1 MTTRH
6 SKALRRNSKRSGTNT
21 EQAYTRD
28 ADGVMEL
35 IGMCGHRAFCHSSHS
50 VRIDAPAQGCAHSA
64 AHRPHSNFKRQDTE
78 GFYLDCPENQDHEYR
93 LRAALAQIRT
103 CKEKDLAKLAQFVR
117 LRGGVFFEMVL
128 ILPLLLLPPVSA
140 EHLLVFKGS
149 TTQIRQFMAQRIM

>member
-1 MTTRH
+1 M
-6 SKALRRNSKRSGTNT
+6 
-21 EQAYTRD
+21 Q
-28 ADGVMEL
+28 MEWWNL
-35 IGMCGHRAFCHSSHS
+35 SACAGHRAFCHSFHS

-117 LRGGVFFEMVL
+117 LKGGGWNGIDTAVTVAAAGLCGASLGVQGLNNLNSTIYGAEDNVIGQQGQLQGRNKWNNLVL
-128 ILPLLLLPPVSA
+128 SCVLL
-140 EHLLVFKGS
+140 
-149 TTQIRQFMAQRIM
+149 